1 MRTETCTCA
10 RGHVRRVE
18 LSPLHIMG
26 PGTYW
31 LAARPGEVYL
41 AGHGFHFYDWGE
53 AVSYAGSDQP
63 YDERGDE
70 D

>member
-1 MRTETCTCA
+1 MRTETCTCT

-31 LAARPGEVYL
+31 LAARPGDVYL
-41 AGHGFHFYDWGE
+41 AGHGFHFYDWDE
-53 AVSYAGSDQP
+53 AVSYASSAPNDH
-63 YDERGDE
+63 ERDE
-70 D
+70 DD